1 MLTLDSFFHLPLL
14 DPLIEQLVAD
24 KPGLCIVA
32 GLDPRPTDTSTARPG
47 FLPSGRATLFR
58 ILMRQ
63 VMAARAATQCL
74 IVAEDDQAI
83 RIPRERRSGTR
94 LLLVHPPTTYAD
106 HIADAVRRRPG
117 LLVVDR
123 LCAQNAPAIAEATLQ
138 RLRILV
144 QSNTVFRGAEVV
156 RHLLDLGVSRDRLGT
171 LVWVI
176 AVQRLATLCARCKQ
190 PAQPNPASLSRLQRR
205 YPDLAHLALEG
216 SATFYR
222 AAGCPDCQYTGRQGD
237 VAVFDVYRAEG
248 GADNALSQAS
258 LLSQEEYILRL
269 AAQGYLPLEDLLH
282 LEADQLSRTYNL
294 VQFREQTLADTNATL
309 ERKLAELEAANRVLQ
324 HRTEA
329 LISLQDISQMLT
341 TSANL
346 DDLASRV
353 CQRARQMGG
362 ADHAIL
368 YFARLPDRAEVLA
381 VGGWDPALLHQ
392 LLDASQVFGDALDT
406 EPTSFTGWPPGVLG
420 PPLANQGVSLRAGLR
435 VPLIAQTERV
445 GMMVVQSTQ
454 KPHFNPGE
462 VALLQAFANQAAL
475 AIQREGLIDQLRG
488 KIAELEAAQVELVKK
503 ERMEQELELARQ
515 VQQSVLPRIFPLSA
529 DYAFAACNNPARQV
543 GGDFY
548 DVILLDADRFGL
560 VIADVSDKGMPA
572 ALYMAMTRS
581 MLLAEAHRETWNE
594 TSTADRPTRE
604 LRSPRAVLTSLNRL
618 LLELGEPSMFVS
630 VFFGILEGSTRRLT
644 YTRAGHDRPI
654 LLRQGT
660 AHLLGG
666 TGACLGIL
674 ESTDLNLSEE
684 QLALLPGDR
693 LVLYTDG
700 LTDVLSPHGQLFGL
714 SRLKGVL
721 QAHAGLGPE
730 ELCVATFADL
740 AAYQGTAEQHDD
752 MTMLAIGVK

>member
-14 DPLIEQLVAD
+14 DPLIEQLIAD
-24 KPGLCIVA
+24 GPGLCIVA
-32 GLDPRPTDTSTARPG
+32 GLDPRPTDTSTTHAG

-58 ILMRQ
+58 ILIRQ
-63 VMAARAATQCL
+63 VMAVRPATQCL
-74 IVAEDDQAI
+74 IVAEDDQAV
-83 RIPRERRSGTR
+83 RIPRPRRSGTR
-94 LLLVHPPTTYAD
+94 LCLVRPPTTYAD
-106 HIADAVRRRPG
+106 HIAEAVRRRPG

-123 LCAQNAPAIAEATLQ
+123 LWAQNAPAIVEAALQ
-138 RLRILV
+138 GIRTLV
-144 QSNTVFRGAEVV
+144 QLDTIFRGPEVV
-156 RHLLDLGVSRDRLGT
+156 RHLLDLGVPHDRLGA
-171 LVWVI
+171 LIWVI

-190 PAQPNPASLSRLQRR
+190 PAQPSPASLSRLQCR
-205 YPDLAHLALEG
+205 YPDLAHLALEE
-216 SATFYR
+216 SATFCR

-248 GADNALSQAS
+248 DASSALTQAS

-282 LEADQLSRTYNL
+282 LEADQLSRTYSL
-294 VQFREQTLADTNATL
+294 VESREQALAETNATL
-309 ERKLAELEAANRVLQ
+309 ERKLAELEAANHVLQ

-368 YFARLPDRAEVLA
+368 YFARSPDRAEVLA
-381 VGGWDPALLHQ
+381 VGGWDSALLHR
-392 LLDASQVFGDALDT
+392 LLDSSQVFGALDT
-406 EPTSFTGWPPGVLG
+406 EPTFFSGWPPGVSG
-420 PPLANQGVSLRAGLR
+420 PPSTNQGLSLRAGVR

-445 GMMVVQSTQ
+445 GMMIVQSTKKQ
-454 KPHFNPGE
+454 HFTPGE

-475 AIQREGLIDQLRG
+475 AIQREGLIDRLRT

-503 ERMEQELELARQ
+503 ERMEQELELARR

-594 TSTADRPTRE
+594 ASTAGRPTRE
-604 LRSPRAVLTSLNRL
+604 LRSARAVLISLNRL

-654 LLRQGT
+654 LLRQGI
-660 AHLLGG
+660 AQPLGG

-684 QLALLPGDR
+684 QLILVPGDR

-700 LTDVLSPHGQLFGL
+700 LTDVLSPSGQLFGL
-714 SRLKGVL
+714 SRLTAVL
-721 QAHAGLGPE
+721 TAHAGLDPE
-730 ELCVATFADL
+730 ELCAATFADL

-752 MTMLAIGVK
+752 MTMLAIGVR